1 MSSLSSEPSSAA
13 QTPPSAAG
21 ARPVSGKRSGSW
33 MRQGAVVLLLLVG
46 VAVAGV
52 FAWSMASDVQGTD
65 AKLVFYTVK
74 EGDLPITVTENGNL
88 RSQKTTELR
97 CEVENIGSQREGTAI
112 LSIVE
117 NGETVEEGSL
127 LVELDA
133 ALIQDRLDEQELVTE
148 RARSSAIQA
157 NVKFENQQTQNET
170 TLAEAELQVELAK
183 LAVEQYEDAE
193 GGTFQLDL
201 QKIDLE
207 IQKAEATRLIAS
219 TELSG
224 IEKLKKLGY
233 RSKGDLDQARLKS
246 LQADTSVANSV
257 ASRKELVKYT
267 YRKQKKTLEGAV
279 ASAER
284 MLTQVKRDNSALLLQ
299 AEASKNEA
307 DRTLAKEEEK
317 LAKYGTQLAKC
328 KIYAPHSGMAT
339 YAIERDRRSYISE
352 GAKVRE
358 RQRIITL
365 PDLTAMEV
373 KTGVHESV
381 LDWINEGMPAT
392 VTVDAFPDK
401 TYKGSVKSV
410 AVLADPGEWHSSDV
424 KVYSVIVT
432 IDEPV
437 TRLRPGMSTVVD
449 IHVERVKDVLSV
461 PVQAIIQEKNENWC
475 YVDGGE
481 GVELR
486 KVTVGKTNDKFVEI
500 REGLAQADRVVL
512 NPMSLMDDNQA
523 VEKEIGPALEEEPEA
538 ETEAEGDVVAAK
550 P

>member
-13 QTPPSAAG
+13 QTPPSAAD

-117 NGETVEEGSL
+117 NGETVEKGSL

-461 PVQAIIQEKNENWC
+461 PVQAIIQEKDENWC

-512 NPMSLMDDNQA
+512 NPMSLMDDSQA

>member
-1 MSSLSSEPSSAA
+1 MSRLSSEQSPVAPA
-13 QTPPSAAG
+13 QTPAAETKTK
-21 ARPVSGKRSGSW
+21 RPGSLGTSV
-33 MRQGAVVLLLLVG
+33 RRGAVAMLLLASL
-46 VAVAGV
+46 AVLGTLGWSLAG
-52 FAWSMASDVQGTD
+52 D
-65 AKLVFYTVK
+65 AKRTDSQLVLYTVK
-74 EGDLPITVTENGNL
+74 QGDLPITVTENGNL
-88 RSQKTTELR
+88 RSQKTTELK
-97 CEVENIGSQREGTAI
+97 CEVENIGMQREGTAI

-117 NGETVEEGSL
+117 NGVTVNEGDL

-148 RARSSAIQA
+148 RARSAAVQA
-157 NVKFENQQTQNET
+157 NVKFENQQTQNDT
-170 TLAEAELQVELAK
+170 TLAEAELQLELAK

-193 GGTFQLDL
+193 GGTFQLEL
-201 QKIDLE
+201 QKIKLE
-207 IQKAEATRLIAS
+207 IQKAEASRLIAA
-219 TELSG
+219 TELAG

-246 LQADTSVANSV
+246 LQAETAVTNQK
-257 ASRKELVKYT
+257 ASMDELVKYT

-279 ASAER
+279 ASADR
-284 MLTQVKRDNSALLLQ
+284 TLTQVKRDNTALLEQ
-299 AEASKNEA
+299 AEAAKNEA
-307 DRTLAKEEEK
+307 DRTLVKEEQK
-317 LAKYGTQLAKC
+317 LAKYSSQLDKC
-328 KIYAPHSGMAT
+328 KIFAPHDGMAT

-365 PDLTAMEV
+365 PDLSAMEV

-381 LDWINEGMPAT
+381 LDWINEGMAAT

-401 TYKGSVKSV
+401 KYKGSVKSV

-449 IHVERVKDVLSV
+449 IHVERVQDVLTI
-461 PVQAIIQEKNENWC
+461 PVQAIVQQQDDNWC
-475 YVDGGE
+475 YVDGDN

-500 REGLAQADRVVL
+500 REGLAKSERVVL
-512 NPMSLMDDNQA
+512 NPMSLTEGSEA
-523 VEKEIGPALEEEPEA
+523 VEKEIGPTTEDEPEA
-538 ETEAEGDVVAAK
+538 EVDTEVVASNG
-550 P
+550 